1 VTPHTPGAAFE
12 GAEWLF
18 AIGRGA
24 ICPPSMAWS
33 LSMAMFRR
41 GGPEEVAFIEKAA
54 SYGARAVFFEA
65 GRHGRASVAQAF
77 VFDAAVHADD
87 RAFAELHKRLWSW
100 SGVPIVYR
108 AGPGQIQLFRCAH
121 APDFVGPDD
130 TPICRPIRTLAIGA
144 EIAVQEV
151 WWDAARIRNGAI
163 WDDPDACRLMLSAQ
177 KSAHRKLVEEVRELA
192 RQMGERRLLDGGLQ
206 RRLLIL
212 SLLIAY
218 LEERSVLLPDDFARA
233 LPGATHFSR
242 FWAMVRR

>member
-1 VTPHTPGAAFE
+1 MTLHTPGAAFE

-18 AIGRGA
+18 AIGRGGDLPA
-24 ICPPSMAWS
+24 VDGLVAVDGYVPAGRP
-33 LSMAMFRR
+33 
-41 GGPEEVAFIEKAA
+41 PEEVAFIEKAA

-77 VFDAAVHADD
+77 VFDAAAHADD

-144 EIAVQEV
+144 EIAVQDV

-206 RRLLIL
+206 RRLLIGFL
-212 SLLIAY
+212 
-218 LEERSVLLPDDFARA
+218 F
-233 LPGATHFSR
+233 GATKPQVDQMFLLCSR
-242 FWAMVRR
+242 YDNGF